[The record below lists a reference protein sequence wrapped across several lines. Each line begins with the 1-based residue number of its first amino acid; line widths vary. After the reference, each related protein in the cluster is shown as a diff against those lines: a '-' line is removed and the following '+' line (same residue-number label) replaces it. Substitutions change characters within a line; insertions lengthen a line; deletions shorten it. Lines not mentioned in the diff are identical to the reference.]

1 MQWLWLPRCRAQSV
15 GTLRIQGFCVRRGS
29 EGACARRGRE
39 AVGSWGHVLGG
50 RRCPCAARALR
61 LRHVGPSQRARA
73 GGRRPSHAESARTA
87 DVSLCP
93 CAPAP
98 WLQVYH
104 ALPDSRILVCAPSNS
119 AADLVC
125 LRLHESQVLRPAAM
139 VRVNATCRFEEVS
152 VTAQNRCPRRLAPCR
167 APLPCTL
174 SAGSLSDT
182 ARWFGYK
189 RLKGSRSPRVAWG
202 VVPCARLCR
211 AHRRP

>member
-1 MQWLWLPRCRAQSV
+1 MP
-15 GTLRIQGFCVRRGS
+15 G
-29 EGACARRGRE
+29 E
-39 AVGSWGHVLGG
+39 GG
-50 RRCPCAARALR
+50 RRSGVGGTCLVDGAVPALPGPCVSGAW
-61 LRHVGPSQRARA
+61 GPRSEPVRA
-73 GGRRPSHAESARTA
+73 GAGLPTLSAHTA

-152 VTAQNRCPRRLAPCR
+152 VAARNRCPRSLAPCW
-167 APLPCTL
+167 APLPCTP
-174 SAGSLSDT
+174 SAGSLSDA

-202 VVPCARLCR
+202 AVPCARLCR